1 MSNARKLA
9 ANLPITGATG
19 SRNLIINGNM
29 KVAQRGTSSTITNGF
44 GTVDRFRIWHGAVG
58 NVATNQYSGGAEA
71 VDGVSNYS
79 FRAQATNTAS
89 LVANSDAHIRYVVED
104 KDIENIGITNPNNNF
119 TLSFYVKCSNPGQSS
134 IGITTGDFSGARYVV
149 PYTIASADTW
159 QRVELTFPG
168 NAAAYNPTSG
178 FGLRIYW
185 DLGIGTNYQ
194 TSTHNQWI
202 TSGSAFAAA
211 GNLQII
217 GVYDRWLQIT
227 GVQLEH
233 GSKATLFEHEPMEVT
248 LAKCQRYFYRET
260 SVSTDAGGKLGVA
273 SGGST
278 VVIDHALPVQMR
290 TKPSVSLTTQNLRV
304 GDTVAQGFTTGSG
317 TVSLNTYSGSASVT
331 YILGGFSGMTS
342 YRTYLSEP
350 DAASNGIVQF
360 DAEL

>member
-1 MSNARKLA
+1 MGNARNLA
-9 ANLPITGATG
+9 DNLPMTGATG

-29 KVAQRGTSSTITNGF
+29 KVAQRGTSSTVTNGF
-44 GTVDRFRIWHGAVG
+44 GTADRFRIWHGAVG
-58 NVATNQYSGGAEA
+58 NVASNQYSGTTNA

-119 TLSFYVKCSNPGQSS
+119 TLSFYVKCSNAGQSS

-233 GSKATLFEHEPMEVT
+233 GSKATPFEHEPYSTT
-248 LAKCQRYFYRET
+248 LTKCRRYTFVHQTNVNYAWGALSGYCNTTSNALSFYQYPIEMRT
-260 SVSTDAGGKLGVA
+260 SPSIAVYGDWQICDGHTCYPISSMQVGTMSPITARIDVAA
-273 SGGST
+273 SGLT
-278 VVIDHALPVQMR
+278 VGRVAAVR
-290 TKPSVSLTTQNLRV
+290 NL
-304 GDTVAQGFTTGSG
+304 G
-317 TVSLNTYSGSASVT
+317 N
-331 YILGGFSGMTS
+331 
-342 YRTYLSEP
+342 
-350 DAASNGIVQF
+350 AASKIVF

>member
-29 KVAQRGTSSTITNGF
+29 KVAQRGTSSTVTNGF
-44 GTVDRFRIWHGAVG
+44 GTVDRFRIWHGGVG
-58 NVATNQYSGGAEA
+58 NVASNQYSGTTNA

-119 TLSFYVKCSNPGQSS
+119 TLSFYVKCSNAGQSS
-134 IGITTGDFSGARYVV
+134 IGITSGNFSSARYIV

-159 QRVELTFPG
+159 QRVVMTFPG
-168 NAAAYNPTSG
+168 HDALQHVSG
-178 FGLRIYW
+178 DFGLRIYW
-185 DLGIGTNYQ
+185 DLGLGTNYQ

-202 TSGSAFAAA
+202 TSGSPFGAA

-227 GVQLEH
+227 GVQLEV
-233 GSKATLFEHEPMEVT
+233 GSDATPFEHEPYSTT
-248 LAKCQRYFYRET
+248 LTKCQRYYQLSHANGQGYVSGNQHVGIRGTYRTEMRAAPT
-260 SVSTDAGGKLGVA
+260 VTLTLNA
-273 SGGST
+273 SNQNNMGGSPL
-278 VVIDHALPVQMR
+278 VHL
-290 TKPSVSLTTQNLRV
+290 NLVHGYYGYFTAGV
-304 GDTVAQGFTTGSG
+304 GGAGNYYYYYDS
-317 TVSLNTYSGSASVT
+317 
-331 YILGGFSGMTS
+331 TS
-342 YRTYLSEP
+342 
-350 DAASNGIVQF
+350 